1 MSRSFSHSDDRL
13 EQLTDA
19 HFRGE
24 LSSDEKAEFATLLD
38 SSNESRK
45 DFVQLAHFETALTRI
60 YKIDSSSTNY
70 LSVFGAK
77 KPRKLFQWA
86 PWCVAAA
93 CLLLAFRPHAIDSP
107 TETELASSSI
117 SSLAIT
123 ALLVNQAGAKFS
135 VARAP
140 DDVEFG
146 PGKYELDEGAIHLRF
161 ANGVDLVMEA
171 PAKIEIRDLLH
182 SRLHYGTVRAI
193 VPPGAKGFTIA
204 TRDVN
209 FEDIG
214 TEFGLHVEQETEVG
228 SLHVFDG
235 QVNVRRS
242 KSNKL
247 LTSVLGGQAVECR
260 DGQPKSVDTL
270 RPETF
275 PTPDGIGFRRWQ
287 ADTEELLRDPD
298 LIAFFPFTN
307 NAQNPSLL
315 RNLKIGDQIVG
326 DGRIDSARWVSGRWH
341 GKEALLFDRDSDFA
355 EFKVRGEFEELTIA
369 AWVYINRR
377 DHPLTAIVDSNGWED
392 GDVHLQ
398 VNRHGYPY
406 VDICETIPRHAGN
419 NTHWHK
425 PQVANGTWA
434 HLATSISSRQQVARV
449 YANGKLVNE
458 RPVRENGRI
467 RPGVCRIGNWLAVG
481 EFAPVRSLNGRID
494 ELAIWKRAL
503 SEEEISAEATRGRPS
518 LLWPENT
525 TL

>member
-1 MSRSFSHSDDRL
+1 MSLAFSRSDDRL
-13 EQLTDA
+13 EQLTEA
-19 HFRGE
+19 HFRGV
-24 LSSDEKAEFATLLD
+24 LSDDEKAEFATLLD
-38 SSNESRK
+38 SSEESRK
-45 DFVQLAHFETALTRI
+45 EFVQLAHFETALTRI
-60 YKIDSSSTNY
+60 YQIESPSTND
-70 LSVFGAK
+70 LSVFVAK
-77 KPRKLFQWA
+77 KPWKLTQWA
-86 PWCVAAA
+86 PWLVAAA
-93 CLLLAFRPHAIDSP
+93 CLLFAFWPTATDSP
-107 TETELASSSI
+107 LEDIVASSGV
-117 SSLAIT
+117 SSPGIT

-140 DDVEFG
+140 DDVGFG
-146 PGKYELDEGAIHLRF
+146 PGKYELDEGAVHLRF

-171 PAKIEIRDLLH
+171 PAKIEIRDLLR
-182 SRLHYGTVRAI
+182 SRLHFGTVRAI

-204 TRDVN
+204 TTDVD

-214 TEFGLHVEQETEVG
+214 TEFGLHVEQKTGVG

-247 LTSVLGGQAVECR
+247 LTSVLGGQSVECR
-260 DGQPKSVDTL
+260 DGQPKSVDSL

-275 PTPDGIGFRRWQ
+275 PTPDGIGFRRWR

-298 LIAFFPFTN
+298 LIAFFPFSSD
-307 NAQNPSLL
+307 AQKPSRLH
-315 RNLKIGDQIVG
+315 NLKVGNQIVG
-326 DGRIDSARWVSGRWH
+326 DGRIDGARWVSGRWH

-355 EFKVRGEFEELTIA
+355 EFEVQGELEELTMA

-406 VDICETIPRHAGN
+406 VDICETIPLHAGI
-419 NTHWHK
+419 TRWDR
-425 PQVANGTWA
+425 PLVANGTWV
-434 HLATSISSRQQVARV
+434 HFATSISLPRQVARV
-449 YANGKLVNE
+449 YANGKLVVE
-458 RPVRENGRI
+458 RPVRENGRL
-467 RPGVCRIGNWLAVG
+467 RPGACRIGNWLAVG

-503 SEEEISAEATRGRPS
+503 SGEEISAEATRGRPS
-518 LLWPENT
+518 LLWPEST
-525 TL
+525 SL